1 MVYLIAGLDRTTHSR
16 WHDHVMAADVTIAT
30 RIAQARAASQGV
42 ELVVAAVIGPY
53 SSVVSDPGRPSH
65 VDGCTPAL
73 PTTRRGVGARPHAK
87 REGRDSNPNCQFR
100 PSAQAAA

>member
-53 SSVVSDPGRPSH
+53 SSVVSDPAESIAAHPRF
-65 VDGCTPAL
+65 L
-73 PTTRRGVGARPHAK
+73 RR
-87 REGRDSNPNCQFR
+87 D
-100 PSAQAAA
+100 AA